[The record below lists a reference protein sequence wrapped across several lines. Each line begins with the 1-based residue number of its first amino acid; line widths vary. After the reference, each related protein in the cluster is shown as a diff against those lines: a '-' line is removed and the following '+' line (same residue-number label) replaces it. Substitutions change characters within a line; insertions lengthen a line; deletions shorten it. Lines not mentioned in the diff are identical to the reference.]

1 MSDSE
6 KQDGSADG
14 GDGVPAGARETVNI
28 DGELAEF
35 TSFLES
41 IPLFENLTPEELREV
56 YRATEFRELKEGET
70 LFEQGD
76 EAESM
81 FALRDGQ
88 LEVRSSSPSGEDVV
102 LAELDAGTI
111 VGEMSIIGGGRR
123 SATVE
128 AATSSMLIELSRR
141 QFDQLRDDDR
151 PVAYK
156 IMMQLARLL
165 EKRRRETESRI
176 DDVFEDPGSHIEQF
190 EDQVH
195 DLIAQ
200 LRKV

>member
-1 MSDSE
+1 MSDHDDQQSDQPE
-6 KQDGSADG
+6 
-14 GDGVPAGARETVNI
+14 GVRETAKI
-28 DGELAEF
+28 DGEFAAF

-41 IPLFENLTPEELREV
+41 ISLFEELTPEELREI
-56 YRATEFRELKEGET
+56 YQATRTRRLDAGET
-70 LFEQGD
+70 LFNQGD
-76 EAESM
+76 AAESM
-81 FALRDGQ
+81 FAVRDGS

-102 LAELDAGTI
+102 LAELESGTI

-123 SATVE
+123 SATVQ
-128 AATSSMLIELSRR
+128 AASQTHLLELSRQ
-141 QFDQLRDDDR
+141 QFEQLRQNGR

-156 IMMQLARLL
+156 IMMRLARLL
-165 EKRRRETESRI
+165 ERRRRQTESRI
-176 DDVFEDPGSHIEQF
+176 DEVFEDPGAHIEQF

>member
-1 MSDSE
+1 MSDTD
-6 KQDGSADG
+6 DGQTHTAE
-14 GDGVPAGARETVNI
+14 GVRETETM
-28 DGELAEF
+28 DGDLAEF

-41 IPLFENLTPEELREV
+41 ISLFEALTPEELREI
-56 YRATEFRELKEGET
+56 YHAARTRQLESGER

-76 EAESM
+76 SAESM
-81 FALRDGQ
+81 YAVREGA
-88 LEVRSSSPSGEDVV
+88 LEVRSSSPSGEEVV
-102 LAELDAGTI
+102 LAELESGTI

-128 AATSSMLIELSRR
+128 ASAPTELLELTRE
-141 QFDQLRDDDR
+141 QFEQLRSDGR

-156 IMMQLARLL
+156 IMMRLARLL
-165 EKRRRETESRI
+165 ERRRRETESRI
-176 DDVFEDPGSHIEQF
+176 DEVFEDPGAHIEQF